1 MNLFLLFLLAL
12 SSAGIIYTLGE
23 LNRSRKALRR
33 YDSLSSQENFIEQLN
48 LDIHNRQREL
58 QNLDQQCS
66 SLKKQISQLKQQ
78 IPDFEEEL
86 YVQSFGF
93 YQTKYNFINSGD
105 YEFQL
110 KRIKE
115 QQRGMIKNN
124 DAAICNISLSLNDSE
139 KEGQKLSQNFLK
151 LILTIFNSECDTVIN
166 KVKTSNIDTSEEKI
180 KRVFNDLNKKS
191 KIINCEI
198 TEEYLKLKIREL
210 HLKYELECK
219 KQEEKEQEQ
228 EIRNQMKQ
236 EEKENR
242 KLEEEAK
249 KIREA
254 EENESQYRQQLAIA
268 LRQQESVA
276 KQERRQLEVQIE
288 QLRQNLAKAISDKEA
303 AISRSAMVKA
313 GYIYIISNIGSLGR
327 DVYRICMT
335 KRSTDE
341 DGYIKEMSPVVP
353 FPFDIHFKFISED
366 ASDTLRRLHERFKDR
381 RVNAINLRRD
391 FFEISIDEIAQAVED
406 IKKETGALKNIQY
419 EKAPQA
425 LEYRRTIAIKRKD
438 DHTAVNTQSA

>member
-1 MNLFLLFLLAL
+1 MDLFLLFLLTL
-12 SSAGIIYTLGE
+12 SGAGIIYTLGE

-66 SLKKQISQLKQQ
+66 SLKKQIGQLKQQ

-93 YQTKYNFINSGD
+93 YQAKYNFINSGD

-115 QQRGMIKNN
+115 QQRRMIKNN
-124 DAAICNISLSLNDSE
+124 SAAICNISLSLNDSE

-180 KRVFNDLNKKS
+180 KRAFNDLNKKS

-276 KQERRQLEVQIE
+276 KQERKQLEVQIE
-288 QLRQNLAKAISDKEA
+288 QLRQNLAKATSDKEA

-335 KRSTDE
+335 KKSTNEDE
-341 DGYIKEMSPVVP
+341 YVKDMSPVVP
-353 FPFDIHFKFISED
+353 FPFDVHCKFISED

-381 RVNAINLRRD
+381 RVNAINLRRE
-391 FFEISIDEIAQAVED
+391 FFEISIDEIFQAVED

-425 LEYRRTIAIKRKD
+425 LEYRKTIAIKRKT
-438 DHTAVNTQSA
+438 DHTAVNKQSA